1 MIATGDPL
9 YLSFDERLL
18 YFLRNARM
26 VHFGELCVK
35 MQIVQEQ
42 QMEHA
47 LHLLSQ
53 MCWLVQ
59 GCWVLKS
66 AIVYDRSWRP
76 GVPVPHPTMA
86 AAHSNMSSAR
96 ASRPV
101 SDRVQLSR
109 EYLLTQFA
117 RRRVQY
123 RDELLQTVQLELE
136 PLDELLNELA
146 RCIPV
151 TSQQQQEQGVAS
163 QAQWE
168 WKINTDNTI
177 AKQSDTHTTTHASRQ
192 TRTRLGSA
200 RCSAPLHPLRLS
212 RACCL
217 SDAACLVCCVSFPKV
232 SQSCEQQLPPL
243 EQESD
248 RSTRAR
254 AAADGE
260 CLSVSHLSLFVSCV
274 SLQASLSSRLLL
286 CAHVS

>member
-9 YLSFDERLL
+9 YLSFDDRLL

-35 MQIVQEQ
+35 MQIVHEQ

-47 LHLLSQ
+47 LQLLST

-86 AAHSNMSSAR
+86 AAHSNMASAR

-117 RRRVQY
+117 RRRVQF
-123 RDELLQTVQLELE
+123 RDDLLQTVQLELE

-146 RCIPV
+146 RCVPV
-151 TSQQQQEQGVAS
+151 THAQQQDHGVAS
-163 QAQWE
+163 RSQWE
-168 WKINTDNTI
+168 WKIDTDSTI
-177 AKQSDTHTTTHASRQ
+177 AKQSTHSTTCTTIRPSEAKQ
-192 TRTRLGSA
+192 IGATRLVA
-200 RCSAPLHPLRLS
+200 RAPL
-212 RACCL
+212 
-217 SDAACLVCCVSFPKV
+217 CCVRSSECVRVRVLCGCVAQF
-232 SQSCEQQLPPL
+232 SQSVP
-243 EQESD
+243 
-248 RSTRAR
+248 
-254 AAADGE
+254 
-260 CLSVSHLSLFVSCV
+260 VV
-274 SLQASLSSRLLL
+274 
-286 CAHVS
+286 

>member
-1 MIATGDPL
+1 MNRRSAATHTQKQRGETDSRCPLLTSLCAPGLRVLCVQSSPSLHQLNRLVLPSSASLPPPIPFNVPAQQYLSYVNPPDLSETSSSESMIATGDPL

-26 VHFGELCVK
+26 VPFGELCVK

-47 LHLLSQ
+47 LQLLSS

-86 AAHSNMSSAR
+86 AAHANMSSAR

-101 SDRVQLSR
+101 SDRVQLAR

-117 RRRVQY
+117 RRRVQF

-146 RCIPV
+146 RCTV
-151 TSQQQQEQGVAS
+151 TSQQQQQEGVAS
-163 QAQWE
+163 RAQWE
-168 WKINTDNTI
+168 WKIDTDNTI
-177 AKQSDTHTTTHASRQ
+177 AKQSTHNTQISGTSVTDRTTA
-192 TRTRLGSA
+192 
-200 RCSAPLHPLRLS
+200 
-212 RACCL
+212 
-217 SDAACLVCCVSFPKV
+217 V
-232 SQSCEQQLPPL
+232 
-243 EQESD
+243 
-248 RSTRAR
+248 
-254 AAADGE
+254 
-260 CLSVSHLSLFVSCV
+260 
-274 SLQASLSSRLLL
+274 
-286 CAHVS
+286 